1 MEHVIHTTPI
11 FWTIIVGYF
20 VLILG
25 FGSYFAKYN
34 KSTNDFFFSG
44 RRFSW
49 WLITMSIV
57 ATGVGSHSFLKYSA
71 KAFEHGFSSTMTYMN
86 DWFFVPFFLFGW
98 LPIIYYTKIRSI
110 PDYFERRFNRNVRTL
125 ATIAILGYMIGYIA
139 IGFLTMGKTLEP
151 VLGWDLYTIVW
162 VVAIIAGIYITFGG
176 QTAVIFTDLA
186 QGFVLIFAGILVFIL
201 GIHYLGGFDVF
212 WHALP
217 PDFKLPL
224 ADFNKPSDFN
234 FVGIFW
240 QDGVAGSVGF
250 LFMNQGLIMR
260 FMATKS
266 VNEGRKAAA
275 FNILVLLPISTIV
288 VSNAGWIGKAV
299 SIVTPENW
307 DAAIKLDHVFTQ
319 VAALVT
325 SSEVAFAF
333 IIAAVAAALM
343 STVDTL
349 INAVAAVVIND
360 IYRPIVKNRDD
371 KHYLK
376 VAMIVS
382 AGTTVLGAL
391 SVSFF
396 DNFPTLYE
404 AHAFF
409 HSTMTP
415 PLVIAIFLGIFW
427 KRYTTL
433 AAVATFLVGAY
444 LMWLGNA
451 YPALLIGP
459 FDHGIAMDPVH
470 PYTYIRA
477 LYNTAVCL
485 GTGVLFSFI
494 FPRSLEVKLAGS
506 TSRAMSRAK
515 AYFADESDKTTSVRD
530 IFFTLYGGLAWSL
543 NTFVKNAATEEQL
556 DGITVWSLEK
566 ARERFKGSK
575 PNDRA
580 GKKVLVQWKLSDTE
594 DGLLHFSA
602 KQMDTMAADVGDLVY
617 ISDKRVWLGGL
628 KSIHAVY
635 GEPHRE
641 DGVVYMTKDQVE
653 NGMFGEGRLLRAEK
667 EM

>member
-1 MEHVIHTTPI
+1 MDQVIHTSPV
-11 FWTIIVGYF
+11 FWMIIVGYF
-20 VLILG
+20 ILILG

-98 LPIIYYTKIRSI
+98 LPIVYYTRIRSI
-110 PDYFERRFNRNVRTL
+110 PDYFERRFNRNVRIL
-125 ATIAILGYMIGYIA
+125 ATIALLGYMIGYIA

-151 VLGWDLYTIVW
+151 LLGWDLYTIVV
-162 VVAIIAGIYITFGG
+162 VVAVVAGIYITFGG
-176 QTAVIFTDLA
+176 QTAVIFTDVA

-201 GIHYLGGFDVF
+201 GINYLGGFDIF
-212 WHALP
+212 WNALP
-217 PDFKLPL
+217 TDFKLPL
-224 ADFNKPSDFN
+224 AHFNKPSNFN

-266 VNEGRKAAA
+266 VNEGRKAAV
-275 FNILVLLPISTIV
+275 FNILFLLPISTVV
-288 VSNAGWIGKAV
+288 VSNAGWVGKAI
-299 SIVTPENW
+299 SIVTPEAW
-307 DAAIKLDHVFTQ
+307 DASIKLDHVFTQ
-319 VAALVT
+319 VASLVT
-325 SSEVAFAF
+325 TSEVVFAF
-333 IIAAVAAALM
+333 IIAAVVAALM

-360 IYRPIVKNRDD
+360 IYRPIIKDRDD

-376 VAMIVS
+376 AAMFIS
-382 AGTTVLGAL
+382 AGATALGVVA
-391 SVSFF
+391 VTFF

-404 AHAFF
+404 AHGFF

-433 AAVATFLVGAY
+433 AAVATFIVGAS
-444 LMWLGNA
+444 LMWLGNK
-451 YPALLIGP
+451 YPGTLIAP
-459 FDHGIAMDPVH
+459 FDHGIDMDPAH
-470 PYTYIRA
+470 PYSYIRA
-477 LYNTAVCL
+477 LYNTLVCL
-485 GTGVLFSFI
+485 GSGVLFSFI
-494 FPRSLEVKLAGS
+494 FTRKVEVRIEAFTNRGIVS
-506 TSRAMSRAK
+506 ARN
-515 AYFADESDKTTSVRD
+515 YFSGNQQESSMIKNV
-530 IFFTLYGGLAWSL
+530 FFFLYGGTANIL
-543 NTFVKNAATEEQL
+543 NSFVKNAASDEKL
-556 DGITVWSLEK
+556 DGITVWTLDR
-566 ARERFKGSK
+566 AREIFKGSK
-575 PNDRA
+575 PNDKP
-580 GKKVLVQWKLSDTE
+580 GLNPIVSWKEEESSDSF
-594 DGLLHFSA
+594 LRFSKA
-602 KQMDTMAADVGDLVY
+602 QMEEMSANVGDLVY
-617 ISDKRVWLGGL
+617 VSDKRRWLGGL
-628 KSIHAVY
+628 KSVHSVY
-635 GEPHRE
+635 AEPHDE
-641 DGVVYMTKDQVE
+641 DGIVYMTADLIDS
-653 NGMFGEGRLLRAEK
+653 GMFIEGKELRAEK